1 MNRIN
6 KKNQESVLVATLG
19 TEPQVITI
27 ALDKLLEDKHPIK
40 KVVVIYTKNLRV
52 LEALKIL
59 EEEFS
64 RGVYT
69 NITFH
74 KVPVISLEGRI
85 IEDFISEEDLKDLL
99 RTLYIEI
106 RKYRQDN
113 IIVHFLISGGRK
125 VMSVM
130 GMLVAQLLF
139 GTEDC
144 LWHLITK
151 EWMPGSE
158 RRLHLS
164 SGEKVWLVQIP
175 VLRWSETK
183 TFMRMVAEL
192 RDPQEVETWYERLS
206 RRVEMKRKGEFLKY
220 WLTPAERKVVELVC
234 KGFDNV
240 SIARTLYK
248 SEQTV
253 ANQLQ
258 NIYEKLKEWMDYPD
272 IKVDRN
278 VLIAQ
283 FAPYFAF
290 EE

>member
-1 MNRIN
+1 MNMVN
-6 KKNQESVLVATLG
+6 KKRQEGVLVATLG

-27 ALDKLLEDKHPIK
+27 ALDKLLEDKHSIK
-40 KVVVIYTKNLRV
+40 KVVVVYTGSLKV
-52 LEALKIL
+52 LEALEIL

-64 RGVYT
+64 RGVYAH
-69 NITFH
+69 IAFH
-74 KVPVISLEGRI
+74 KVPVTSLEGRVV
-85 IEDFISEEDLKDLL
+85 EEFISEEDIKALL
-99 RTLYIEI
+99 RTLYTEI
-106 RKYRQDN
+106 RNNRQNDM
-113 IIVHFLISGGRK
+113 IVHFLISGGRK

-144 LWHLITK
+144 LWYLITK
-151 EWMPGSE
+151 DWLPGSE

-164 SGEKVWLVQIP
+164 PDEKAWLVQIP
-175 VLRWSETK
+175 ILRWSETK

-192 RDPQEVETWYERLS
+192 HDPQEVEIWYERLS
-206 RRVEMKRKGEFLKY
+206 RRSEMKRKGEFLKY

-234 KGFDNV
+234 RGFDNV

-272 IKVDRN
+272 IKIDRN

-283 FAPYFAF
+283 FAPYFVL